1 MVFKCWHI
9 KSGWIFWPVNVHVIF
24 VFIFVFW
31 CCWYE
36 INEPQSTFA
45 TLLPEK
51 SNCQFQEQ
59 FCLFA
64 CLCMS
69 LYVLNMSFMESIMHF
84 FFCWRITAWT
94 ITLLYQLLLYH
105 LFGTVSV
112 VLKEVHQPYCMN
124 EQPCSCLTV
133 AEVLVILS
141 SAALI
146 FQTKETIKM
155 YLYLICNVC
164 LLFLVIDSITFPFIA
179 QKFDKLKQK
188 GKKNRLNFRKNNKV
202 L

>member
-59 FCLFA
+59 FSLFA
-64 CLCMS
+64 CLCMT
-69 LYVLNMSFMESIMHF
+69 LYVLNMSFMESIIWGWPNCSGMGLYRVDRTTSILCTSF
-84 FFCWRITAWT
+84 FAGES
-94 ITLLYQLLLYH
+94 LLGQL
-105 LFGTVSV
+105 
-112 VLKEVHQPYCMN
+112 
-124 EQPCSCLTV
+124 PCFTSSSCTTSLG
-133 AEVLVILS
+133 
-141 SAALI
+141 
-146 FQTKETIKM
+146 
-155 YLYLICNVC
+155 
-164 LLFLVIDSITFPFIA
+164 LFLWC
-179 QKFDKLKQK
+179 
-188 GKKNRLNFRKNNKV
+188 
-202 L
+202 